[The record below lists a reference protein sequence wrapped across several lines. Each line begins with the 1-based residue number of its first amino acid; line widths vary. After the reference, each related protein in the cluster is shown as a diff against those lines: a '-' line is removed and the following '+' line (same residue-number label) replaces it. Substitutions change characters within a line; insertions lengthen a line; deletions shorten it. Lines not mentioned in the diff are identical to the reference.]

1 MVMKIAIL
9 GAGIGG
15 LTVAHELVHSNKPNY
30 EIHIYERNNCVGG
43 MARSSYKM
51 RNGNRLPTEYCWR
64 IYGPNYDN
72 LREILKQIPLKNSPK
87 KCVHDNLIDVAEY
100 LVADQGTIFR
110 MNNQPKTLLS
120 LRGAFK
126 KIPFKQK
133 IAVMSKILYGFMIS
147 TKRLNALD
155 NQAWKDYIDP
165 DNALCHDMKKYI
177 IDIMGPYLGAESMA
191 VNVPSVIKTLESFKL
206 FNKPL
211 SVMSGPTSEMWF
223 SHWQSYLE
231 SKGVI
236 FHFQSEVLDIIP
248 NGDFIQSV
256 ILDKGDAIDSD
267 VYFCSMSVESLA
279 RQPSLNLPGIPE
291 LARIGRQLM
300 VGIQL
305 YFNKKIPLPE
315 KNTAMYIPDSPWQLV
330 IEPQG
335 SLWNTSYGEV
345 ADLWSIGL
353 CDPNRPGMLIKK
365 PFIQCTDEEIK
376 DEVWHQIRTSELGQF
391 LNLDGV
397 LIVDHNLWDS
407 YVFKEGKLDTFEP
420 KFSTNKGTWVLRP
433 ENETP
438 YKNFHLACAYTKTDT
453 DMFEM
458 ESAAES
464 GRRAARLLE
473 KSVDLVTIDRPLFF
487 AIYQQVDS
495 LFSRYNIYKR
505 KTLFFFILGLLS
517 ILLLPLVF
525 IWRRL
530 KNRTRT

>member
-15 LTVAHELVHSNKPNY
+15 LTVAHELVRSNNPHY
-30 EIHIYERNNCVGG
+30 EIHIYERNNCIGG
-43 MARSSYKM
+43 MARSGYTM
-51 RNGNRLPTEYCWR
+51 RDGTRLPTEYCWR

-72 LREILKQIPLKNSPK
+72 LREILKQIPLKDNPE
-87 KCVHDNLIDVAEY
+87 KCVHDNLIDIAEY
-100 LVADQGTIFR
+100 LVADQGRIYR

-133 IAVMSKILYGFMIS
+133 IAVISKILYGFMIS
-147 TKRLNALD
+147 THRLNALD
-155 NQAWKDYIDP
+155 CEAWKDYIDP

-206 FNKPL
+206 LNKPL
-211 SVMSGPTSEMWF
+211 SVMSGPTSEAWF
-223 SHWQSYLE
+223 SHWQTYLE

-236 FHFQSEVLDIIP
+236 FHLQSQVLDIIP
-248 NGDFIQSV
+248 NGNAIQSV
-256 ILDKGDAIDSD
+256 ILDRGEAIDAA

-279 RQPSLNLPGIPE
+279 RLPSLKLPGIAD
-291 LARIGRQLM
+291 LAHRGRQLM

-335 SLWNTSYGEV
+335 SLWNMRYGEV

-353 CDPNRPGMLIKK
+353 CCPNRPGILIKK

-376 DEVWHQIRTSELGQF
+376 DEVWHQISISELGQF
-391 LNLDGV
+391 LDWEGV
-397 LIVDHNLWDS
+397 LIVHHNLWDS
-407 YVFKEGKLDTFEP
+407 YVFKDGKLDTFEP

-433 ENETP
+433 ENKTAFN
-438 YKNFHLACAYTKTDT
+438 NFHLACAYTKTDT

-473 KSVDLVTIDRPLFF
+473 KSVNLVTIDRPLFF
-487 AIYQQVDS
+487 AIYQQVDAY
-495 LFSRYNIYKR
+495 FAHYNLYKHSP
-505 KTLFFFILGLLS
+505 LFFFLLGLPS
-517 ILLLPLVF
+517 VVFLPFVF
-525 IWRRL
+525 FWRRL
-530 KNRTRT
+530 RKQNKT